1 METGTLEKKIAKLPD
16 ELKVEG
22 YVDALMDMEAQNI
35 EIESPTETLK
45 LSRSPKPVYGS
56 GGGLIA
62 FMADDFDA
70 PLKEFHD
77 YMYHISIEFIEK
89 IEKLPL
95 SMQQELEEIV
105 NTMSEKVAK

>member
-16 ELKVEG
+16 ELKLKVEG
-22 YVDALMDMEAQNI
+22 YVDALMENEQHSI
-35 EIESPTETLK
+35 SPDVK
-45 LSRSPKPVYGS
+45 NKKGYGS
-56 GGGLIA
+56 MKGLIKY
-62 FMADDFDA
+62 MADDFDTL
-70 PLKEFHD
+70 LKEFHD

-105 NTMSEKVAK
+105 NKMTEQSAKPIS